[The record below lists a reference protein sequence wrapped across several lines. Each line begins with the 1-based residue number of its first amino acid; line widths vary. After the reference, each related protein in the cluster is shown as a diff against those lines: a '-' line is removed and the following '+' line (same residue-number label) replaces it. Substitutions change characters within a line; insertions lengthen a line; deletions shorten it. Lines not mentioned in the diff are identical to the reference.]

1 MMPRLTLLLIALIAV
16 LGFGIAYVAVR
27 PMPQAGM
34 TEADVRSIVDEALA
48 TVPAPMTDDAVRNLV
63 TAALAERE
71 AKLQQSQ
78 VAIDAAT
85 LNPMIEDYL
94 LSNPRILQ
102 RVSEALELEIRTAQ
116 AEQARAAI
124 AASRAEIYDDPDHI
138 VLGNPE
144 GDVTLVEMFDYN
156 CGYCRQALPD
166 LATLIAEDP
175 NLRVILKEFPI
186 LSEESVDAARIGV
199 LVGEAKADYWAFHQK
214 LFTTRGRINAEAA
227 LAAAR
232 EIGLNPVEL
241 ELKMQTPEV
250 TAVLDRT
257 YALANTL
264 RVSGT
269 PTYII
274 GDEII
279 AGAVGLEALRA
290 RIGNMRA
297 CGKTDCATAS
307 TARTQATG
315 PRG

>member
-1 MMPRLTLLLIALIAV
+1 MSRLAILLIALIAV
-16 LGFGIAYVAVR
+16 LGFGLAYVAVR
-27 PMPQAGM
+27 PMAPSGM
-34 TEADVRSIVDEALA
+34 TESAVRTIVNEALA
-48 TVPAPMTDDAVRNLV
+48 AAPAPLTDDAVRSLI
-63 TAALAERE
+63 TAALAERD

-102 RVSEALELEIRTAQ
+102 RVSEALELEIRTAE

-124 AASRAEIYDDPDHI
+124 SANQDALFNDPDDV

-166 LATLIAEDP
+166 LATLLAEDP

-186 LSEESVDAARIGV
+186 LSQESVDAARVGI
-199 LVGEAKADYWAFHQK
+199 LVVGAGADYWAFHQK
-214 LFTTRGRINAEAA
+214 LFTGRGRISGETA
-227 LAAAR
+227 LAAAQDL
-232 EIGLNPVEL
+232 GLNRVNL
-241 ELKMQTPEV
+241 ELQMQTPEV
-250 TAVLDRT
+250 TAVLDES
-257 YALANTL
+257 YALANAL
-264 RVSGT
+264 SVSGT

-279 AGAVGLEALRA
+279 AGAVGLDALRE
-290 RIGNMRA
+290 RIANVRA
-297 CGKTDCATAS
+297 CGKTACETAS
-307 TARTQATG
+307 ADAVAPDG
-315 PRG
+315 RG